1 MADSFL
7 ADMVL
12 TDDMD
17 PLSFPDPPC
26 FSQNLSLNSKT
37 QKKKL
42 SGGTSNDDDCFGL
55 GNFGDV
61 FEKVLSMITEG
72 TTTCTYNCMMSV
84 VASHQKL

>member
-7 ADMVL
+7 GDMVL

-26 FSQNLSLNSKT
+26 FSQDISLNSET
-37 QKKKL
+37 QNTKL
-42 SGGTSNDDDCFGL
+42 SGGTLNEDDCFGF

-61 FEKVLSMITEG
+61 FEKVLSMNTKVITK
-72 TTTCTYNCMMSV
+72 NLLSV
-84 VASHQKL
+84 WHI